1 MFRWFEL
8 SGEERRRVVETL
20 RRELE
25 GDAGIAFAFVFG
37 SFVEGGPFRD
47 VDVGIYLRRSLDV
60 LEAYAYAEELSARLS
75 RAVALPVDVVVL
87 NFAPTWLRRRALRGL
102 ELFVKDELLW
112 AAVWASAVDEEEGL
126 RLHTQ

>member
-1 MFRWFEL
+1 MSGWFEL
-8 SGEERRRVVETL
+8 GGEERRRVVEIL
-20 RRELE
+20 KREPE
-25 GDAGIAFAFVFG
+25 GDACIAFAFVFG

-75 RAVALPVDVVVL
+75 KAVALPVDVVVL
-87 NFAPTWLRRRALRGL
+87 NFAPTWLRRRALWGL
-102 ELFVKDELLW
+102 ELFVKDELLR

-126 RLHTQ
+126 RLYTQ